1 MGLRLATLAAAI
13 SLCAVPSSFAQA
25 GVEGS
30 WTGFYLEWTPNADL
44 FEYVCQENN
53 FASEL
58 LVGAAQSVD
67 RASRIVP

>member
-1 MGLRLATLAAAI
+1 MNTRLYVVTVDDPGAYTAPWDRRLY
-13 SLCAVPSSFAQA
+13 P
-25 GVEGS
+25 
-30 WTGFYLEWTPNADL
+30 EWTPNADL

>member
-1 MGLRLATLAAAI
+1 MNTRLYVVTVDDPGADTA
-13 SLCAVPSSFAQA
+13 P
-25 GVEGS
+25 
-30 WTGFYLEWTPNADL
+30 WTGGFYPEWTQNTDL
-44 FEYVCQENN
+44 SEYVCQENN